1 MERVDEEDEEHDEE
15 DTNQGDATNK
25 RKLSIKD
32 GPVLIKSPNSS
43 QAQLQPIMIVEPTAR
58 QTPLKEGISPSPS
71 GSSLPKGVVK
81 RKTSEL
87 NNSNVQSANSNN
99 SRANPSLEQKLE

>member
-43 QAQLQPIMIVEPTAR
+43 QAQIQPSMIVEATAR
-58 QTPLKEGISPSPS
+58 KEGISPSPS

-87 NNSNVQSANSNN
+87 NSNVPSANSN
-99 SRANPSLEQKLE
+99 SRANPSQEQKSE